1 MTPAKTTT
9 EKPVEIAIHKRFTGI
24 VASNK
29 MKDTIV
35 VVVERFEKHQK
46 YQKYLRL
53 RKRFKVD
60 DKGNTAKVGD
70 QVIIEE
76 TKPISK
82 EKHFK
87 LVEVLV
93 HTENDEVELPIPEV
107 AAE

>member
-1 MTPAKTTT
+1 MTAAKTTT
-9 EKPVEIAIHKRFTGI
+9 EKPVEIVHRKRFTGT

-60 DKGNTAKVGD
+60 DKGNTAGVGD
-70 QVIIEE
+70 TVVIEE
-76 TKPISK
+76 TRPISK

-87 LVEVLV
+87 LLEILKRGNNGEEIIVDV
-93 HTENDEVELPIPEV
+93 PEI
-107 AAE
+107 AE

>member
-9 EKPVEIAIHKRFTGI
+9 EKETTAPVVTAIHKRFTGT

-60 DKGNTAKVGD
+60 DKGNTAKAD
-70 QVIIEE
+70 NI
-76 TKPISK
+76 TTY
-82 EKHFK
+82 FA
-87 LVEVLV
+87 
-93 HTENDEVELPIPEV
+93 DD
-107 AAE
+107 